1 MKVDVFKNFDFV
13 TAFGR
18 NKISDLF
25 VKYVYED
32 ILPTIRA
39 FLLLRLP
46 MKENHRRL
54 VKKLLKL
61 IFISVGYK
69 SKPIHDTNC

>member
-1 MKVDVFKNFDFV
+1 M
-13 TAFGR
+13 
-18 NKISDLF
+18 
-25 VKYVYED
+25 KYVFED
-32 ILPTIRA
+32 ILPSMRA

-46 MKENHRRL
+46 MKVNEKRL

-69 SKPIHDTNC
+69 TKPIHDTNC